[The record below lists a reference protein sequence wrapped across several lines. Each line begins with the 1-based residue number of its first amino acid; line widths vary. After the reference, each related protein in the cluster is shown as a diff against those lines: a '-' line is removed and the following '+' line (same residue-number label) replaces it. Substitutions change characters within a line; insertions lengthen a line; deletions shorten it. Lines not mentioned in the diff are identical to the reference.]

1 MKVNSGHLTYCTNIH
16 PGRNWTEDFEQLQK
30 NFPQIR
36 QAVSPDQPMGL
47 GLRLSNEAS
56 LALSEQTTLDEF
68 KEWLK
73 ENDTYVFTMNGFPYG
88 EFHRTVVKADV
99 HTPGWTSDAR
109 KTYTIRLFRILEQL
123 LPEGM
128 DGGISTNPLGYR
140 HWYTTAETLNEAR
153 KTGTL
158 NVIEVVKEL
167 IRISNDTGKVLHL
180 DIEPEPDGMMETGRE
195 FIDWFEGDLLSLGIL
210 EISNAFDLNDT
221 EAEALIR
228 KHVNLCYD
236 VCHFAIGY
244 EPHEE
249 ILNELATKNISVGKI
264 QISAALKADLQK
276 SPEEKPLIKKAFD
289 IFNEPVYL
297 HQVVAK
303 QKDGNRLRYLDL
315 PEALDDFENETVQ
328 EWRAHFHVP
337 ISIKEIGLLSTT
349 QEDIITVLNLQKNKP
364 FTNHMEVETYTWEVL
379 PEQIK
384 LPITE
389 SISKELDW
397 VIKQLA

>member
-16 PGRNWTEDFEQLQK
+16 PGKNWTEDFEQLQK
-30 NFPQIR
+30 NFPKIR
-36 QAVSPDQPMGL
+36 QSVAADQPMGL

-56 LALSEQTTLDEF
+56 LALSHPAALDEF
-68 KEWLK
+68 KQWLK
-73 ENDTYVFTMNGFPYG
+73 ENNTYVFTMNGFPYG

-99 HTPGWTSDAR
+99 HTPGWTTDAR
-109 KTYTIRLFRILEQL
+109 KAYTIRLFHILEQL

-140 HWYTTAETLNEAR
+140 HWYTTAETLTEAR

-158 NVIEVVKEL
+158 NVIEVAKEL
-167 IRISNDTGKVLHL
+167 IGIYNTTGKVLHL
-180 DIEPEPDGMMETGRE
+180 DIEPEPDGIMETGRE
-195 FIDWFEGDLLSLGIL
+195 FIDWFEGDLLNLGIP
-210 EISNAFDLNDT
+210 EITGALGVTDA

-228 KHVNLCYD
+228 KHINLCYD

-249 ILNELATKNISVGKI
+249 ILKELASKNINVGKI
-264 QISAALKADLQK
+264 QISAALKAGLQK
-276 SPEEKPLIKKAFD
+276 SAEERLLIKKAFD

-297 HQVVAK
+297 HQVVAR
-303 QKDGNRLRYLDL
+303 QENGHLLRYLDL
-315 PEALDDFENETVQ
+315 PEALEDFENESVQ

-349 QEDIITVLNLQKNKP
+349 QEDITTVLNLQKNHP
-364 FTNHMEVETYTWEVL
+364 FTNHLEVETYTWEVL

-389 SISKELDW
+389 SISKELSW
-397 VIKQLA
+397 VINTLA